1 MNKAFKSLLDIGSLA
16 RIKNGR
22 CSCSQPH
29 MRSLGYALFVGFI
42 GRRASY
48 MTVDMTIFSLNADL
62 GNVASS
68 SILSFHTWPVPKGAS
83 YYTHR

>member
-1 MNKAFKSLLDIGSLA
+1 MA
-16 RIKNGR
+16 RIRKRAGAVVANLI
-22 CSCSQPH
+22 CEA
-29 MRSLGYALFVGFI
+29 LGMLIFISFI

-68 SILSFHTWPVPKGAS
+68 SILPFHTWPVPKGAS
-83 YYTHR
+83 YYT